1 MNYGKRLKSARKN
14 KGLSQEALAK
24 ISGVKQG
31 SISKIERGDQS
42 SSTFDIELAEALGV
56 HALWLKTGDIKKQ
69 PNWLYQVAPEKTT
82 LNEKSIKLD
91 SNHYIPHHNNIEPGP
106 NITSSVPLISWIQA
120 GAWQEIIDNL
130 HPGDAEEWI
139 DTTAKVSEQ
148 SFALRI
154 KGDSMTNP
162 HGSPSLPEGSLAI
175 IDPNAHCDNGNIVVA
190 RLEDSMEA
198 TIKKLV
204 IDGGQRYLKPL
215 NPAYP
220 TIPING
226 NCHII
231 GRAVRVELDL

>member
-1 MNYGKRLKSARKN
+1 MKYREVNMLLDIKEIRRNNLMVAIKIAGSAAKLYSASGISPSAISQMKNKNGTKSIGEKIARK
-14 KGLSQEALAK
+14 
-24 ISGVKQG
+24 
-31 SISKIERGDQS
+31 IEESLNLPHAWMDQ
-42 SSTFDIELAEALGV
+42 THEEENI
-56 HALWLKTGDIKKQ
+56 HANTE
-69 PNWLYQVAPEKTT
+69 PAPE
-82 LNEKSIKLD
+82 IK
-91 SNHYIPHHNNIEPGP
+91 G
-106 NITSSVPLISWIQA
+106 SVPLISWVQA
-120 GAWQEIIDNL
+120 GAWTEVIDSF
-130 HPGDAEEWI
+130 HPGDAEKWI
-139 DTTAKVSEQ
+139 DTTANVSSQ

-162 HGSPSLPEGSLAI
+162 HGTPSLPEGSMVI
-175 IDPNAHCDNGNIVVA
+175 VDPNAHCDNGNIVVA

>member
-1 MNYGKRLKSARKN
+1 VLLDIKEIRRNNLELAIKKIGSAAKLYAASGVSPSAISQMRSGTKNIGEKIARKIETA
-14 KGLSQEALAK
+14 LTLPVAWMDQAHDSQN
-24 ISGVKQG
+24 I
-31 SISKIERGDQS
+31 
-42 SSTFDIELAEALGV
+42 
-56 HALWLKTGDIKKQ
+56 H
-69 PNWLYQVAPEKTT
+69 
-82 LNEKSIKLD
+82 
-91 SNHYIPHHNNIEPGP
+91 SNTEPGP
-106 NITSSVPLISWIQA
+106 DISGKVPLISWVQA
-120 GAWQEIIDNL
+120 GAWAEVIDNF
-130 HPGDAEEWI
+130 HPGDAEDWI
-139 DTTAKVSEQ
+139 ETTAKVSSQ

-162 HGSPSLPEGSLAI
+162 HGTPSLPEGSMVI

-190 RLEDSMEA
+190 RLNDSMEA

>member
-1 MNYGKRLKSARKN
+1 MKSNKEIRIENLNNLIVEAGDRRGFCDKLLARELKIEYGYIGQLINGSRGIGDSVARKLE
-14 KGLSQEALAK
+14 K
-24 ISGVKQG
+24 
-31 SISKIERGDQS
+31 
-42 SSTFDIELAEALGV
+42 LGG
-56 HALWLKTGDIKKQ
+56 K
-69 PNWLYQVAPEKTT
+69 PENWLDHTNNIKSTDNIHANTEPAPE
-82 LNEKSIKLD
+82 IK
-91 SNHYIPHHNNIEPGP
+91 G
-106 NITSSVPLISWIQA
+106 SVPLISWVQA
-120 GAWQEIIDNL
+120 GAWTEVIDNFHL
-130 HPGDAEEWI
+130 GDAEKWI
-139 DTTAKVSEQ
+139 DTTANVSSQ

-162 HGSPSLPEGSLAI
+162 HGTPSLPEGSMVI
-175 IDPNAHCDNGNIVVA
+175 VDPHSHCDNGNIVVA

>member
-1 MNYGKRLKSARKN
+1 MILINHVKILLEEFMDIKEIRLAN
-14 KGLSQEALAK
+14 LAVATK
-24 ISGVKQG
+24 KAGNQAKLADMINV
-31 SISKIERGDQS
+31 QS
-42 SSTFDIELAEALGV
+42 SYFSQIKNPTHKTNMGSDVARRIEESLNLPHGWMDQTHDTTNIHANTEQGPDI
-56 HALWLKTGDIKKQ
+56 TGK
-69 PNWLYQVAPEKTT
+69 
-82 LNEKSIKLD
+82 
-91 SNHYIPHHNNIEPGP
+91 
-106 NITSSVPLISWIQA
+106 VPLISWIQA
-120 GAWQEIIDNL
+120 GSWTEVIDNF

-139 DTTAKVSEQ
+139 ETTAKVSAQ

-162 HGSPSLPEGSLAI
+162 HSAPSLPEGSMVV

-190 RLEDSMEA
+190 RLNDSMEA

-220 TIPING
+220 TITING
-226 NCHII
+226 NCQII